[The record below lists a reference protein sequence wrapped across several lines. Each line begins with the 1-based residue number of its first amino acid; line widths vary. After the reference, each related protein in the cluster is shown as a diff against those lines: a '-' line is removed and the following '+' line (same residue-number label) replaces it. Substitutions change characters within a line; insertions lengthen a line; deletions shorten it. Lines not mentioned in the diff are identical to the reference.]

1 MAWVP
6 LLRIMDKTENIPQ
19 NPEPKSGWNE
29 DAPIFFIEWKDALL
43 AENWDA
49 DTQSRRVFAI
59 SRFLAFCR
67 REGRPACITM
77 IKAYLDGLRAQG
89 KLVAEARLALR
100 WFVLEAKRR
109 GEATRAVPDQLSGLS
124 GAGQRSLRE
133 RGPDRSMPSTGS
145 EGLGGPEWEQA
156 LVRAL
161 RRQGLLW
168 RTEVTYRAWA
178 RRFVEFIRPKGPRL
192 ADKFEVKGFLE
203 DLAVRQRVAPN
214 TQKQALNAVVFFME
228 EGLGIA
234 LGDFSDFQR
243 AAPKRR
249 VPTVLTGAE
258 LQRLFQALD
267 GTSRLMAE
275 LTYGSGLRMTELLRL
290 RVQDVDLER
299 GVVVVRAG
307 KGNKDRVS
315 VLPEILRDRLR
326 GQVERLRGL
335 WAGDRRDGVP
345 GVWLPEGLER
355 KFKNAGE
362 QWVWQWLFPS
372 REVSVDPQ
380 SGVKRRHHLSDGA
393 FQKAIKRA
401 AQAAGI
407 DKRVT
412 PHVLRH
418 SFATHVLEGGTDI
431 RTLQDL
437 LGHAKVETTQIYT
450 HVMKRPGLGVRSP
463 LDAR

>member
-1 MAWVP
+1 
-6 LLRIMDKTENIPQ
+6 L
-19 NPEPKSGWNE
+19 
-29 DAPIFFIEWKDALL
+29 
-43 AENWDA
+43 
-49 DTQSRRVFAI
+49 
-59 SRFLAFCR
+59 
-67 REGRPACITM
+67 
-77 IKAYLDGLRAQG
+77 IKGYLNQLQAQG
-89 KLVAEARLALR
+89 KLVAEMRLALR

-109 GEATRAVPDQLSGLS
+109 REATPAVTAQRPGLQ
-124 GAGQRSLRE
+124 GAGQAVLRE
-133 RGPDRSMPSTGS
+133 RSLDRSLPSIGA
-145 EGLGGPEWEQA
+145 EGLDGPEWEQA

-168 RTEVTYRAWA
+168 RTEQTYRAWA
-178 RRFVEFIRPKGPRL
+178 RRFVRFIRPKGPRL
-192 ADKFEVKGFLE
+192 ADKMEVKAFLE

-214 TQKQALNAVVFFME
+214 TQKQALNAVVFFMQ

-249 VPTVLTGAE
+249 VPTVLTAGE
-258 LQRLFQALD
+258 LRQLFEELD

-275 LTYGSGLRMTELLRL
+275 LTYGSGLRMAELLRL
-290 RVQDVDLER
+290 RIQDVDRER
-299 GVVVVRAG
+299 GMVTVRAG
-307 KGNKDRVS
+307 KGDKDRVT
-315 VLPEILRDRLR
+315 VLPESLRERL
-326 GQVERLRGL
+326 GVQVERLRGL
-335 WAGDRRDGVP
+335 WAADRRDGVP

-362 QWVWQWLFPS
+362 QWAWQWLFPS
-372 REVSVDPQ
+372 RELSVDPQ
-380 SGVKRRHHLSDGA
+380 TGVRRRHHLSDGA

-401 AQAAGI
+401 AEAARI

-418 SFATHVLEGGTDI
+418 SFATHVLESGTDI

-463 LDAR
+463 LDRV